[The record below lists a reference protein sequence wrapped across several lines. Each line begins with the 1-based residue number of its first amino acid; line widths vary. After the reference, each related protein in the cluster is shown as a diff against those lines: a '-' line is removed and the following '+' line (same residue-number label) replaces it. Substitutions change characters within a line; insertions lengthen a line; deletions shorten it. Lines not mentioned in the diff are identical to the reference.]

1 MEQHEERL
9 VDETEARLV
18 RTVVIAIL
26 ISGLLLTVAVAFMV
40 HLVAPDW
47 GWTGAWTAGVFAGF
61 WTSVYAG
68 GTAGSGWFQAKED
81 QAHGHR
87 PVAAATTAP
96 TTAPT
101 VAAPKLADAA

>member
-9 VDETEARLV
+9 VDETEGRLV

-26 ISGLLLTVAVAFMV
+26 ISGILLTVAVAFMV

-47 GWTGAWTAGVFAGF
+47 GWSGAWAAGAFAGF

-87 PVAAATTAP
+87 PVA
-96 TTAPT
+96 
-101 VAAPKLADAA
+101 VAVPDTPHLADAA